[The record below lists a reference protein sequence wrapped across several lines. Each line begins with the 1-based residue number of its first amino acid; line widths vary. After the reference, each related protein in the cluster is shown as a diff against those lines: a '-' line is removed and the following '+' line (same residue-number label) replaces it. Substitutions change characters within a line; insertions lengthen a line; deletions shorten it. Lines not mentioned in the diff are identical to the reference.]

1 MMTRII
7 GLILVFIGVAGNNVV
22 YLQDLVLGQGH
33 ISLDGWLAYTG
44 ILVSLGLVVLGCIL
58 MLWRSTKEG

>member
-1 MMTRII
+1 MARII
-7 GLILVFIGVAGNNVV
+7 GLILVLVGVAGNNIV

-44 ILVSLGLVVLGCIL
+44 IFMSIALVILGCVL
-58 MLWRSTKEG
+58 MLSQPKDA